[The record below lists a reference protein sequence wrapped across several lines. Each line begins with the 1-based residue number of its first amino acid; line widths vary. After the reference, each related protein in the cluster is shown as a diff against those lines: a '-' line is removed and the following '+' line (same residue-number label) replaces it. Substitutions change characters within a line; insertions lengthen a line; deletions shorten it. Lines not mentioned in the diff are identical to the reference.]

1 MVLTVPPDL
10 EQLIQKR
17 LASGAFSDPEDV
29 LRRALEAQDAIED
42 WSDEEKSAVAAHIEE
57 GWAQAERGDLMDGEE
72 ARQELKAMKMRW
84 FAQHNGR

>member
-42 WSDEEKSAVAAHIEE
+42 WSDEEKSAIAAHIET
-57 GWAQAERGDLMDGEE
+57 GFAQAENGDLLDGAET
-72 ARQELKAMKMRW
+72 RQELREMKTRW
-84 FAQHNGR
+84 FAQQNGG